1 MFNLSHRDQSG
12 SAARPPAG
20 GVIALL
26 LAGGRAWLVAVGL
39 IGLGLSAWAAA
50 PVAPAVGSQPGLI
63 YTNEFVARVPWSI
76 HVLKIDRAQ
85 ADLTLFSAHAKD
97 KVLAVSLMADQ
108 VRAVP
113 REIGR
118 ALGGVN
124 GDFYVRDAPIFVG
137 DPRGLQIVN
146 GELISGP
153 DTVCVWLDTNGNPQL
168 DEVKSGFTITWPGGR
183 KIPFGLNQRREARM
197 AVLYTPT
204 LGGPTRT
211 KGGCELTLEKSGDG
225 PWLPLQAG
233 QTYRARVRNISTN
246 GDSRIM
252 STTAMIL
259 SLGPELVD
267 GLAEVSPGAVL
278 EISTATTPDLQGVK
292 TAIGGGPAL
301 VKDGKPFLLT
311 SPPAGL
317 GNDYSQRS
325 KYERHPRSSV
335 GWSPTHIYL
344 VTVDGRQPGLSVGM
358 KLAELADYFV
368 KLGCTDAINF
378 DGGKSAQM
386 WYSGKI
392 VNSPCQG
399 VDTVASSL
407 LVVRKPE
414 RPSAADVRP
423 GKAY

>member
-20 GVIALL
+20 GFIALIV
-26 LAGGRAWLVAVGL
+26 AVGQAWLVAWGL
-39 IGLGLSAWAAA
+39 IGLGASAWAAA
-50 PVAPAVGSQPGLI
+50 PVASVARSEPGLI

-97 KVLAVSLMADQ
+97 KVLAVSLVADQ
-108 VRAVP
+108 ARAVP

-259 SLGPELVD
+259 SLGPNWWT
-267 GLAEVSPGAVL
+267 AWPGFR
-278 EISTATTPDLQGVK
+278 P
-292 TAIGGGPAL
+292 GPCW
-301 VKDGKPFLLT
+301 KF
-311 SPPAGL
+311 PPP
-317 GNDYSQRS
+317 
-325 KYERHPRSSV
+325 PRR
-335 GWSPTHIYL
+335 TC
-344 VTVDGRQPGLSVGM
+344 R
-358 KLAELADYFV
+358 
-368 KLGCTDAINF
+368 
-378 DGGKSAQM
+378 
-386 WYSGKI
+386 
-392 VNSPCQG
+392 
-399 VDTVASSL
+399 AS
-407 LVVRKPE
+407 R
-414 RPSAADVRP
+414 RPSAAVPPWSRMVNHFCSRVRRP
-423 GKAY
+423 GWVTTTPSAPSMSGIHVPRWAGVRRTFIW